1 MKKLS
6 TFIPCALFA
15 LTVTTVKAA
24 ENNQYAGMHKQLDIM
39 SNIIKSSVSAQ
50 ESRKGS
56 RITGIESTYLKGQG
70 IVFTIN
76 SSSGHNRWGN
86 FNFAMPDFP
95 VAPLASSSS
104 SSSSSIYSSNDDI
117 ALENQMNKSVF
128 RSMEEASQAYE
139 HVMES
144 FEYNREDYREL
155 REEQRDLSYELRDVA
170 REKRDIEY
178 KLRRADDENKKELK
192 SELTALNKQAAK
204 LALDEKAFKVKS
216 EQLQK
221 KQQAQKVEQEKARG
235 AYYQGLKT
243 SLTETLCLYGNGLK
257 ALPKNEHVS
266 VILKSA
272 GEKASHNNKGIRYKD
287 IIIVFSEKD
296 ISDCSA
302 DKITVSKLTQKSQN
316 YQF

>member
-1 MKKLS
+1 MKKLI
-6 TFIPCALFA
+6 TLIPCAL
-15 LTVTTVKAA
+15 LSVTTAYAA
-24 ENNQYAGMHKQLDIM
+24 ESNQYASMHKQLDIM
-39 SNIIKSSVSAQ
+39 SNIIKSSVSTQ

-76 SSSGHNRWGN
+76 SSSGSNHWGN
-86 FNFAMPDFP
+86 FNFNFSMPEIPAVP
-95 VAPLASSSS
+95 VAPVVSTR
-104 SSSSSIYSSNDDI
+104 IFETDSNGE
-117 ALENQMNKSVF
+117 LEAQINETVA

-139 HVMES
+139 HAMES
-144 FEYNREDYREL
+144 FEHNREGYREL

-170 REKRDIEY
+170 REKRDTEY
-178 KLRRADDENKKELK
+178 QLRRADDEDKKELK
-192 SELTALNKQAAK
+192 SELAALNKKAAK
-204 LALDEKAFKVKS
+204 LAVSQKEFKVKRDK
-216 EQLQK
+216 LQK
-221 KQQAQKVEQEKARG
+221 EQNAKKVEREKARG
-235 AYYQGLKT
+235 AYYQGLKA

-272 GEKASHNNKGIRYKD
+272 GEKSGRRYKD
-287 IIIVFSEKD
+287 SILVFTKKD

-302 DKITVSKLTQKSQN
+302 DKITVTKLNQKSQN

>member
-1 MKKLS
+1 M
-6 TFIPCALFA
+6 TFIPTALFV
-15 LTVTTVKAA
+15 LTSSLTTTLTLAA
-24 ENNQYAGMHKQLDIM
+24 NNSEYVAMHKQLDIM
-39 SNIIKSSVSAQ
+39 SSIIKSSVSVQ
-50 ESRKGS
+50 EGRKGS
-56 RITGIESTYLKGQG
+56 KITSIESTYLKGQG

-76 SSSGHNRWGN
+76 SSSGNNQWGNFN

-95 VAPLASSSS
+95 VVPLPPIAPAVSRR
-104 SSSSSIYSSNDDI
+104 SSNNDVEYETQI
-117 ALENQMNKSVF
+117 NQSLA
-128 RSMEEASQAYE
+128 RSMEEAAQAYE
-139 HVMES
+139 HAMES
-144 FEYNREDYREL
+144 FEHNREGYREL

-178 KLRRADDENKKELK
+178 RLRRADDEDKKDLQAELATLKKK
-192 SELTALNKQAAK
+192 SAK
-204 LALDEKAFKVKS
+204 LAVSQKAFKERSDV
-216 EQLQK
+216 LQK
-221 KQQAQKVEQEKARG
+221 EQKSQKNVREKARG

-272 GEKASHNNKGIRYKD
+272 GEKQGRRYKD
-287 IIIVFSEKD
+287 SILVFNKKD

-302 DKITVSKLTQKSQN
+302 DKITVSKLIEKSQN

>member
-6 TFIPCALFA
+6 TLIPCALFA
-15 LTVTTVKAA
+15 LTATNVTAA
-24 ENNQYAGMHKQLDIM
+24 DNQYAGMHKQLDIM
-39 SNIIKSSVSAQ
+39 SNIIKSSVSTQ
-50 ESRKGS
+50 EGRKGS

-76 SSSGHNRWGN
+76 SSSGNNRWGNFN

-95 VAPLASSSS
+95 VAPLAPIAPVASSR
-104 SSSSSIYSSNDDI
+104 SSNEDI
-117 ALENQMNKSVF
+117 ELENQINESVA
-128 RSMEEASQAYE
+128 RSMEQASEAYE
-139 HVMES
+139 HAMES
-144 FEYNREDYREL
+144 FEHNREGYREL

-178 KLRRADDENKKELK
+178 KLRRADDKDKKELK
-192 SELTALNKQAAK
+192 SELAALNKQEAK
-204 LALDEKAFKVKS
+204 LAVNEKEFKVKS
-216 EQLQK
+216 EKLQK
-221 KQQAQKVEQEKARG
+221 KQQAQKIEQEKARG
-235 AYYQGLKT
+235 VYYQGLKT

-272 GEKASHNNKGIRYKD
+272 GEKVGHRYKD
-287 IIIVFSEKD
+287 SILVFSKND
-296 ISDCSA
+296 IRDCSA

>member
-1 MKKLS
+1 MKKLT

-15 LTVTTVKAA
+15 LTVTTVTAA
-24 ENNQYAGMHKQLDIM
+24 DNDQYAGMHKQLNIM
-39 SNIIKSSVSAQ
+39 SNIIKSSVSTQ

-76 SSSGHNRWGN
+76 SSSGNNHWGNYN

-95 VAPLASSSS
+95 VAPIAPVVPSR
-104 SSSSSIYSSNDDI
+104 SSNNDI
-117 ALENQMNKSVF
+117 EFENQMNKSVA
-128 RSMEEASQAYE
+128 RTMEEASEAYE
-139 HVMES
+139 HAMES
-144 FEYNREDYREL
+144 FEHNREGYREL
-155 REEQRDLSYELRDVA
+155 RDEERDLSYELRDMA

-192 SELTALNKQAAK
+192 SELAALNQQAAK
-204 LALDEKAFKVKS
+204 LALDEKAFKAKS
-216 EQLQK
+216 DKLQK
-221 KQQAQKVEQEKARG
+221 KQQAQQAQQEKARG
-235 AYYQGLKT
+235 VYYQGLKT
-243 SLTETLCLYGNGLK
+243 SLTEILCLYGNGLN

-266 VILKSA
+266 IILKSA
-272 GEKASHNNKGIRYKD
+272 GEKDGRRYKD
-287 IIIVFSEKD
+287 SILVFTKND

>member
-1 MKKLS
+1 MKKLT

-15 LTVTTVKAA
+15 LTVTTVTAA
-24 ENNQYAGMHKQLDIM
+24 DNNQYAGMHKQLDIM
-39 SNIIKSSVSAQ
+39 SNIIKSSVSTQ

-76 SSSGHNRWGN
+76 SSSGNNRWGNFN

-95 VAPLASSSS
+95 VPPIAPVAPIVPSR
-104 SSSSSIYSSNDDI
+104 SSNAEI
-117 ALENQMNKSVF
+117 EFENQMNRSVA

-139 HVMES
+139 HAMES
-144 FEYNREDYREL
+144 FEHNREGYREL

-178 KLRRADDENKKELK
+178 RLRRSDDENKKELK
-192 SELTALNKQAAK
+192 SELAALNKQEAK

-216 EQLQK
+216 DNLQK
-221 KQQAQKVEQEKARG
+221 KQQAQKIAQEKARG

-257 ALPKNEHVS
+257 ALPKNEHVN

-272 GEKASHNNKGIRYKD
+272 GEKDGRRYKD
-287 IIIVFSEKD
+287 SILVFTKND

-302 DKITVSKLTQKSQN
+302 DKITVSKLTKKSQH

>member
-6 TFIPCALFA
+6 ILIPCTLFA
-15 LTVTTVKAA
+15 LTATASLAVD
-24 ENNQYAGMHKQLDIM
+24 NNQYAGMHKQLDIM
-39 SNIIKSSVSAQ
+39 SNIIKSSVSTQ

-76 SSSGHNRWGN
+76 SSSGNNRWGN
-86 FNFAMPDFP
+86 FNFNFAMPDIP
-95 VAPLASSSS
+95 VAPIAPVVPSRSSSDE
-104 SSSSSIYSSNDDI
+104 IEF
-117 ALENQMNKSVF
+117 ENQINESVA
-128 RSMEEASQAYE
+128 RTMEEASEAYE
-139 HVMES
+139 HAMAS
-144 FEYNREDYREL
+144 FEHNREGYREL

-178 KLRRADDENKKELK
+178 KLRRSDDENKKELK
-192 SELTALNKQAAK
+192 SELAALNKKAAK
-204 LALDEKAFKVKS
+204 LALDEKEFKLKS
-216 EQLQK
+216 DKLQK

-235 AYYQGLKT
+235 VYYQGLKT

-272 GEKASHNNKGIRYKD
+272 GEKDGRRYKD
-287 IIIVFSEKD
+287 SILVFTKKD
-296 ISDCSA
+296 ISDCSS
-302 DKITVSKLTQKSQN
+302 DKITVSKLTNKSQN

>member
-1 MKKLS
+1 MKKLT
-6 TFIPCALFA
+6 TFIPSALLA
-15 LTVTTVKAA
+15 LTVTTVIAA
-24 ENNQYAGMHKQLDIM
+24 DNNQYAGMHKQLDIM
-39 SNIIKSSVSAQ
+39 SNIIKSSVSTQ

-76 SSSGHNRWGN
+76 SSSGNNRWGNFN

-95 VAPLASSSS
+95 VAPIAPIAPVVSNR
-104 SSSSSIYSSNDDI
+104 SSNDEI
-117 ALENQMNKSVF
+117 EFENQMNKSVA

-139 HVMES
+139 HAMES
-144 FEYNREDYREL
+144 FEHNREGYREL

-178 KLRRADDENKKELK
+178 KLRRADDDNKKELK
-192 SELTALNKQAAK
+192 SELAALNKQAAK

-216 EQLQK
+216 DKLQT
-221 KQQAQKVEQEKARG
+221 KQKNQKVEQEKARG
-235 AYYQGLKT
+235 VYYQGLKT

-272 GEKASHNNKGIRYKD
+272 GEKDGRRYKD
-287 IIIVFSEKD
+287 SILVFTKND

>member
-1 MKKLS
+1 MKKLT

-15 LTVTTVKAA
+15 LTVTTVTAA
-24 ENNQYAGMHKQLDIM
+24 DNNQYAGMHKQLDIM
-39 SNIIKSSVSAQ
+39 SNIIKSSVRTQ

-76 SSSGHNRWGN
+76 SSSGNNRWGNYN

-95 VAPLASSSS
+95 VAPIAPVVPSR
-104 SSSSSIYSSNDDI
+104 SSNNDI
-117 ALENQMNKSVF
+117 EFENQMNKSVA
-128 RSMEEASQAYE
+128 RTMEEASQAYE
-139 HVMES
+139 HAMES
-144 FEYNREDYREL
+144 FEHNREGYREL
-155 REEQRDLSYELRDVA
+155 RDEQRDLSYELRDMA

-192 SELTALNKQAAK
+192 SELAALNQQAAK
-204 LALDEKAFKVKS
+204 LALDEKAFKAKS
-216 EQLQK
+216 DKLQK
-221 KQQAQKVEQEKARG
+221 KQQAQQVEQEKARG
-235 AYYQGLKT
+235 VYYQGLKT
-243 SLTETLCLYGNGLK
+243 SLTETLCLYGNGLN

-266 VILKSA
+266 IILKSA
-272 GEKASHNNKGIRYKD
+272 GEKDGRRYKD
-287 IIIVFSEKD
+287 SILVFTKND

>member
-1 MKKLS
+1 MKKL
-6 TFIPCALFA
+6 TTLIPFA
-15 LTVTTVKAA
+15 LIALTSSSAIALDNSKYTA
-24 ENNQYAGMHKQLDIM
+24 MHKQLDIM
-39 SNIIKSSVSAQ
+39 SNIIKSSVGVQ
-50 ESRKGS
+50 QGRKGS

-76 SSSGHNRWGN
+76 SSSGSNRWGDFN

-95 VAPLASSSS
+95 AVPVPPVAPVASSRHTSDES
-104 SSSSSIYSSNDDI
+104 EFQ
-117 ALENQMNKSVF
+117 ARMNESVA

-139 HVMES
+139 HAMES
-144 FEYNREDYREL
+144 FEHNREGYREL

-178 KLRRADDENKKELK
+178 KLRRADNDDKKELK
-192 SELTALNKQAAK
+192 SELAALNKQAAK
-204 LALDEKAFKVKS
+204 LAVNQKEFKIKS
-216 EQLQK
+216 EKLQK
-221 KQQAQKVEQEKARG
+221 EQQAQKAEQEKARS
-235 AYYQGLKT
+235 AYYKGLKN

-272 GEKASHNNKGIRYKD
+272 GEKVGRRYKD
-287 IIIVFSEKD
+287 NILVFNKSD

-302 DKITVSKLTQKSQN
+302 DKITVSKLAQKGQS

>member
-1 MKKLS
+1 MNKLT

-15 LTVTTVKAA
+15 LTVTSVIA
-24 ENNQYAGMHKQLDIM
+24 EDNNQYAGMNKQLDIM
-39 SNIIKSSVSAQ
+39 SNIIKSSVSIQ
-50 ESRKGS
+50 DGRKGS

-70 IVFTIN
+70 VVFTIN

-86 FNFAMPDFP
+86 FNFNFAVPDFP
-95 VAPLASSSS
+95 TAPLAPLAPISSSS
-104 SSSSSIYSSNDDI
+104 SSSYSSNDDI
-117 ALENQMNKSVF
+117 ELENQMNESVV
-128 RSMEEASQAYE
+128 RSMEEAAQAYE
-139 HVMES
+139 HAMES
-144 FEYNREDYREL
+144 FEHNREGYREL

-178 KLRRADDENKKELK
+178 RLRRSDDENKKELK
-192 SELTALNKQAAK
+192 AELAALTKQAAK
-204 LALDEKAFKVKS
+204 LALDEKEFKVKS
-216 EQLQK
+216 DKLQK

-272 GEKASHNNKGIRYKD
+272 GEKDGRRYKD
-287 IIIVFSEKD
+287 SILVFTKND

>member
-6 TFIPCALFA
+6 ILIPCTLFA
-15 LTVTTVKAA
+15 LTATASSAVA
-24 ENNQYAGMHKQLDIM
+24 NNQYAGMHKQLDIM
-39 SNIIKSSVSAQ
+39 SNIIKSSVSTQ

-76 SSSGHNRWGN
+76 SSSGNNRWGN
-86 FNFAMPDFP
+86 FNFNFAMPDIP
-95 VAPLASSSS
+95 VAPIAPVVPSR
-104 SSSSSIYSSNDDI
+104 SSNDEI
-117 ALENQMNKSVF
+117 EFENQINESVA
-128 RSMEEASQAYE
+128 RTMEEASEAYE
-139 HVMES
+139 HAMAS
-144 FEYNREDYREL
+144 FEDNREGYREL

-178 KLRRADDENKKELK
+178 KLRRSDDENKKELK
-192 SELTALNKQAAK
+192 SELAALNKKAAK
-204 LALDEKAFKVKS
+204 LALDEKEFKLKS
-216 EQLQK
+216 DKLQK

-235 AYYQGLKT
+235 VYYQGLKT

-272 GEKASHNNKGIRYKD
+272 GEKDGRRYKD
-287 IIIVFSEKD
+287 SILVFTKND
-296 ISDCSA
+296 ISDCSS
-302 DKITVSKLTQKSQN
+302 DKITVSKLTKKSQN

>member
-1 MKKLS
+1 MKKLT

-15 LTVTTVKAA
+15 LTVTTVTAA
-24 ENNQYAGMHKQLDIM
+24 DNNQYAGMHKQLDIM
-39 SNIIKSSVSAQ
+39 SNIMKSSVSTQ

-76 SSSGHNRWGN
+76 SSSGNNRWGNFN

-95 VAPLASSSS
+95 VAPIAPIAPVVPSRSSHDE
-104 SSSSSIYSSNDDI
+104 IEF
-117 ALENQMNKSVF
+117 ENRINKSVA

-139 HVMES
+139 HAMES
-144 FEYNREDYREL
+144 FEHNREGYREL

-178 KLRRADDENKKELK
+178 RLRRSDDENKKELK
-192 SELTALNKQAAK
+192 SELAALNKQEAK
-204 LALDEKAFKVKS
+204 LALEEKAFKVKS
-216 EQLQK
+216 DELQK

-235 AYYQGLKT
+235 VYYQGLKS

-257 ALPKNEHVS
+257 SLPKNEHVS

-272 GEKASHNNKGIRYKD
+272 GEKDGRRYKD
-287 IIIVFSEKD
+287 SILVFTKSD

-302 DKITVSKLTQKSQN
+302 DKITVSKLMKKSQN

>member
-1 MKKLS
+1 MKKLT
-6 TFIPCALFA
+6 TFIPCAFLA
-15 LTVTTVKAA
+15 LTTGVVTAA
-24 ENNQYAGMHKQLDIM
+24 DNNQYAGMHKQLDIM
-39 SNIIKSSVSAQ
+39 SNIIKSSVSVD
-50 ESRKGS
+50 EGRKGS

-76 SSSGHNRWGN
+76 SSSGDKHWGNFN

-95 VAPLASSSS
+95 VAPIAPVAPVVPSR
-104 SSSSSIYSSNDDI
+104 SSNDEI
-117 ALENQMNKSVF
+117 ELENRINKSVA

-139 HVMES
+139 HAMES
-144 FEYNREDYREL
+144 FEHNREGYREL

-178 KLRRADDENKKELK
+178 KLRRADNDDKKELK
-192 SELTALNKQAAK
+192 SELAQLNKQSAK
-204 LALDEKAFKVKS
+204 LAANQKEFKAKS
-216 EQLQK
+216 DKLQM
-221 KQQAQKVEQEKARG
+221 KQQAQKIEREKARG
-235 AYYQGLKT
+235 SYYQGLKA

-272 GEKASHNNKGIRYKD
+272 GEKVGRRYKD
-287 IIIVFSEKD
+287 SILVFSKSD
-296 ISDCSA
+296 ISACSA
-302 DKITVSKLTQKSQN
+302 DKITVSALTQKSEN

>member
-6 TFIPCALFA
+6 ILIPCTLFA
-15 LTVTTVKAA
+15 LTATASLAVD
-24 ENNQYAGMHKQLDIM
+24 NNQYAGMHKQLDIM
-39 SNIIKSSVSAQ
+39 SNIIKSSVSTQ

-76 SSSGHNRWGN
+76 SSSGNNRWGN
-86 FNFAMPDFP
+86 FNFNFAMPDIP
-95 VAPLASSSS
+95 VAPIAPIVPSR
-104 SSSSSIYSSNDDI
+104 SSNDEI
-117 ALENQMNKSVF
+117 EFESQINESVA
-128 RSMEEASQAYE
+128 RTMEEASEAYE
-139 HVMES
+139 HAMTS
-144 FEYNREDYREL
+144 FEHNREGYREL

-178 KLRRADDENKKELK
+178 KLRRSDDENKKELK
-192 SELTALNKQAAK
+192 SELAALNKKAAK
-204 LALDEKAFKVKS
+204 LALDEKEFKLKS
-216 EQLQK
+216 DKLQK

-235 AYYQGLKT
+235 VYYQGLKT

-272 GEKASHNNKGIRYKD
+272 GEKDGRRYKD
-287 IIIVFSEKD
+287 SILVFTKND
-296 ISDCSA
+296 ISDCSS
-302 DKITVSKLTQKSQN
+302 DKITVSKLTKKSKN

>member
-1 MKKLS
+1 MKKL
-6 TFIPCALFA
+6 TTLIPFTILAFTA
-15 LTVTTVKAA
+15 ITVTAA
-24 ENNQYAGMHKQLDIM
+24 DNSQYAGMHKQLDIM
-39 SNIIKSSVSAQ
+39 SNIIKSSVSIQ
-50 ESRKGS
+50 DGRKGS

-76 SSSGHNRWGN
+76 SSSGNNRWGNFN

-95 VAPLASSSS
+95 LAPTAPIAPSRN
-104 SSSSSIYSSNDDI
+104 SNDDI
-117 ALENQMNKSVF
+117 EFENQINKSVA
-128 RSMEEASQAYE
+128 RSMEEASEAYE
-139 HVMES
+139 HAMES
-144 FEYNREDYREL
+144 FEHNREGYREL

-192 SELTALNKQAAK
+192 SELAALNKQAAK
-204 LALDEKAFKVKS
+204 LAVNEKEFKVKS
-216 EQLQK
+216 EKLQQ
-221 KQQAQKVEQEKARG
+221 KQQAQKVEQEKARST
-235 AYYQGLKT
+235 YYQGLKT

-272 GEKASHNNKGIRYKD
+272 GEKNGRRYKD
-287 IIIVFSEKD
+287 SILVFTKND

-302 DKITVSKLTQKSQN
+302 DKITVSKLTEKSQN

>member
-1 MKKLS
+1 MKKLT
-6 TFIPCALFA
+6 TFIPCALLA
-15 LTVTTVKAA
+15 LTVTTVTAA
-24 ENNQYAGMHKQLDIM
+24 DNNQYAGMHKQLDIM
-39 SNIIKSSVSAQ
+39 SNIIKSSVSTQ

-76 SSSGHNRWGN
+76 SSSGNNHWGNYN

-95 VAPLASSSS
+95 VAPIAPVVPSR
-104 SSSSSIYSSNDDI
+104 SSNNDI
-117 ALENQMNKSVF
+117 EFENQMNKSVA
-128 RSMEEASQAYE
+128 RTMEEASEAYE
-139 HVMES
+139 HAMES
-144 FEYNREDYREL
+144 FEHNREGYREL
-155 REEQRDLSYELRDVA
+155 RDEQRDLSYELRDMA

-192 SELTALNKQAAK
+192 SELAALNQQAAK
-204 LALDEKAFKVKS
+204 LALDEKAFKAKS
-216 EQLQK
+216 DKLQK
-221 KQQAQKVEQEKARG
+221 KQQAQQAQQEKARG
-235 AYYQGLKT
+235 VYYQGLKT
-243 SLTETLCLYGNGLK
+243 SLTEILCLYGNGLN

-266 VILKSA
+266 IILKSA
-272 GEKASHNNKGIRYKD
+272 GEKDGRRYKD
-287 IIIVFSEKD
+287 SILVFTKND

>member
-1 MKKLS
+1 MKKLT

-15 LTVTTVKAA
+15 LTVTTVTAA
-24 ENNQYAGMHKQLDIM
+24 DNNQYAGMHKQLDIM
-39 SNIIKSSVSAQ
+39 SNIIKSSVSTQ

-76 SSSGHNRWGN
+76 SSSGNNRWGNFN

-95 VAPLASSSS
+95 VAPIAPIAPVVPSRSSHDE
-104 SSSSSIYSSNDDI
+104 IEF
-117 ALENQMNKSVF
+117 ENRINKSVA

-139 HVMES
+139 HAMES
-144 FEYNREDYREL
+144 FEHNREGYREL

-178 KLRRADDENKKELK
+178 RLRRSDDENKKELK
-192 SELTALNKQAAK
+192 SELAALNKQEAK
-204 LALDEKAFKVKS
+204 LALEEKAFKVKS
-216 EQLQK
+216 DELQK

-235 AYYQGLKT
+235 VYYQGLKS

-257 ALPKNEHVS
+257 SLPKNEHVS

-272 GEKASHNNKGIRYKD
+272 GEKDGRRYKD
-287 IIIVFSEKD
+287 SILVFTKSD

-302 DKITVSKLTQKSQN
+302 DKITVSKLMKKGQN

>member
-1 MKKLS
+1 MKKLT

-15 LTVTTVKAA
+15 LTVTTVTAA
-24 ENNQYAGMHKQLDIM
+24 DNDQYAGMHKQLNIM
-39 SNIIKSSVSAQ
+39 SNIIKSSVSTQ

-76 SSSGHNRWGN
+76 SSSGNNHWGNYN

-95 VAPLASSSS
+95 VAPIAPVVPSR
-104 SSSSSIYSSNDDI
+104 SSNNDI
-117 ALENQMNKSVF
+117 EFENQMNKSVA
-128 RSMEEASQAYE
+128 RTMEEASEAYE
-139 HVMES
+139 HAMES
-144 FEYNREDYREL
+144 FEHNREGYREL
-155 REEQRDLSYELRDVA
+155 RDEQRDLSYELRDMA

-192 SELTALNKQAAK
+192 SELAALNQQAAK
-204 LALDEKAFKVKS
+204 LALDEKAFKAKS
-216 EQLQK
+216 DKLQK
-221 KQQAQKVEQEKARG
+221 KQQAQQAQQEKARG
-235 AYYQGLKT
+235 VYYQGLKT
-243 SLTETLCLYGNGLK
+243 SLTEILCLYGNGLN

-266 VILKSA
+266 IILKSA
-272 GEKASHNNKGIRYKD
+272 GEKDGRRYKD
-287 IIIVFSEKD
+287 SILVFTKND